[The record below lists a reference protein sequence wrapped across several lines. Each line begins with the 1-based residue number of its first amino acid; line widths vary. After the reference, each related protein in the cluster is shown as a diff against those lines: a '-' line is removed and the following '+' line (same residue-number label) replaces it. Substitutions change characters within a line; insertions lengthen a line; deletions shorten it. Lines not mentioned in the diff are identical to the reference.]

1 EGFQVDEKE
10 LVRIEAMV
18 NSMTPEERRNAP
30 QIFNESRIRRVA
42 RGSGHTEK
50 QVRDL
55 LARYKAMRDLM
66 GQIGGNAGGFLSRL
80 PGMRQLAQLQQM
92 KGMDLSSIFGD
103 GGMDPGFAPPA
114 PRRIPGLPPG
124 YTPPMNPAMRAQ
136 ARSMGW
142 GNDGAAIG
150 GPSDEERRR
159 LKEKRKR
166 ERQARKSSRKKK
178 R

>member
-1 EGFQVDEKE
+1 
-10 LVRIEAMV
+10 MV
-18 NSMTPEERRNAP
+18 SSMTPEERRNAP
-30 QIFNESRIRRVA
+30 QIFDESRIRRVA

-55 LARYKAMRDLM
+55 LARYKTMRDLM
-66 GQIGGNAGGFLSRL
+66 GQIGANAGGFLSRL
-80 PGMRQLAQLQQM
+80 PGVRQLAQLQQL

-103 GGMDPGFAPPA
+103 MGGQPAFAPPA
-114 PRRIPGLPPG
+114 PQRIPGLPPG
-124 YTPPMNPAMRAQ
+124 YTPPMNPAMRAR
-136 ARSMGW
+136 ARAMGW
-142 GNDGAAIG
+142 DNGPAVAIG
-150 GPSDEERRR
+150 GSDAERKR